1 MSMTGEANGFRN
13 GAGALSVSLAKPN
26 MKYHSGTLDY
36 FMYMCIYIYTVY
48 IYIYRYVYVC
58 VCVFVLVF
66 TVIYLFIY

>member
-36 FMYMCIYIYTVY
+36 FMYMCIYIYSV
-48 IYIYRYVYVC
+48 YIYRYVY

>member
-36 FMYMCIYIYTVY
+36 FMYMCIYIL
-48 IYIYRYVYVC
+48 YIYRYVY

>member
-36 FMYMCIYIYTVY
+36 FMYMCIYIL
-48 IYIYRYVYVC
+48 YIYRYVY

-66 TVIYLFIY
+66 TVIYRFID